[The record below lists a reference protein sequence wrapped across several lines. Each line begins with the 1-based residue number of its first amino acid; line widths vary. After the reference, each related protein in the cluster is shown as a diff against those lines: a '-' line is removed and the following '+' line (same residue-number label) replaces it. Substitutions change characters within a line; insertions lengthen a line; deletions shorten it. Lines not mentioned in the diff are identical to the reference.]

1 MKPLTFP
8 SKRQLEVMHPGI
20 NCTSTEYLPVINVKA
35 G

>member
-8 SKRQLEVMHPGI
+8 SEWLPEVTHPGI
-20 NCTSTEYLPVINVKA
+20 NCTSTEYLLVVNVKA